1 MDIFSH
7 ALWGSGLFGYRCRR
21 YFWLALFFGAFP
33 DLSSF
38 GIFLILRL
46 IDGTYVYGK
55 PPLEIIP
62 NWLFFNYNLTH
73 SFVMAFSTIGLVA
86 LWKKEVAFA
95 MLGWPFHICLDFPFH
110 SAQYFPST
118 IFWPL
123 SDFVVDGI
131 PWKHPFVWYPNIAGV
146 ILLYLWRLKHALRS
160 E

>member
-7 ALWGSGLFGYRCRR
+7 ALWGSGLFGFRR

-38 GIFLILRL
+38 GIFFILRL
-46 IDGTYVYGK
+46 INGTYTYGK
-55 PPLEIIP
+55 PPLSSIP
-62 NWLFFNYNLTH
+62 NWLFFNYNVTH
-73 SFVMAFSTIGLVA
+73 SFVIAFSTIGLVS

-110 SAQYFPST
+110 SASYFPSPL
-118 IFWPL
+118 FWPI

-131 PWKHPFVWYPNIAGV
+131 PWKHRLIWYPNIAGV
-146 ILLYLWRLKHALRS
+146 ILLYLWRLKHCFNR
-160 E
+160 